1 MGYSN
6 KYSNKPFERASKIS
20 HTDIIND
27 EKVLNFLSR
36 CRIPPYYKEIPDEDF
51 KFQPLKNISENPIKN
66 IIAIDGG
73 YTDIYVNKDFP
84 SSTIAFFQFGALFF
98 KYED

>member
-27 EKVLNFLSR
+27 EKVLDAV
-36 CRIPPYYKEIPDEDF
+36 KV
-51 KFQPLKNISENPIKN
+51 K
-66 IIAIDGG
+66 
-73 YTDIYVNKDFP
+73 VNDLMK
-84 SSTIAFFQFGALFF
+84 GRALFNA
-98 KYED
+98 